1 MVGMHVLSFVIV
13 ATRAFVRIVLKHRV
27 RDARVRKRRR
37 EEYARRGL
45 HHSLPEHR
53 LFRAIERQTSSTRV
67 AKTQISR
74 NVCPFPVSRDDDFF
88 TFCVASFREEKKI
101 REESIARDIARSRK
115 IDGKMHPTGRYEARC
130 TSQNLRCPFYER
142 SRVSV
147 PLSASLSRVPSQ
159 ALNHCFFALYI
170 FFLFSPFFVSL
181 LSFACIRTTQFRAR
195 RSCKKRRR
203 TSKKNRDPRFARRG
217 SVLFERSCLWRC
229 DECAAFTSHFELEK
243 MQDLPLSFCFRRSSH
258 FCISRP
264 NAFRPQSH
272 SRDPSFAE

>member
-1 MVGMHVLSFVIV
+1 MHVAEPSLPFL
-13 ATRAFVRIVLKHRV
+13 RAFARLRASLRV
-27 RDARVRKRRR
+27 T
-37 EEYARRGL
+37 
-45 HHSLPEHR
+45 
-53 LFRAIERQTSSTRV
+53 FSSTFSSL
-67 AKTQISR
+67 K
-74 NVCPFPVSRDDDFF
+74 PLFF
-88 TFCVASFREEKKI
+88 CSYF
-101 REESIARDIARSRK
+101 
-115 IDGKMHPTGRYEARC
+115 
-130 TSQNLRCPFYER
+130 
-142 SRVSV
+142 
-147 PLSASLSRVPSQ
+147 
-159 ALNHCFFALYI
+159 